1 MSLVVVSLGSGL
13 AGAEIESSEEEVRSA
28 IKKSIPLLEKTT
40 IGTSEHRGCF
50 TCHGH
55 AMPVVALVEARRRGF
70 VIDENNI
77 REQLEHTL
85 ADLKVGKERYLD
97 GRGQGGGFTRAGY
110 ALWMLQEAGWKPD
123 EITGIVSGYLV
134 RDEKA
139 DHWKSNTNRP
149 PTEFSPFTAT
159 YLALEAIDQFGTEEQ
174 ALRIADRQKK
184 AREWLLQTKPRETEE
199 RVFQIL
205 GLGQL
210 GASEKA
216 AEAAGNL
223 LQLQRSDGGW
233 AQLPGKS
240 QQSDPYATGSVLFA
254 LRREGFLTVMDKRF
268 RRGLRFLIDTQND
281 DGSWHVKSRSKPFQK
296 YYESGYPHGKDQ
308 FISMAAGS
316 WATLALLQSAIVEKN
331 P

>member
-1 MSLVVVSLGSGL
+1 MPLMVVSIGCGV
-13 AGAEIESSEEEVRSA
+13 AGAESEHAVEEVRSA
-28 IKKSIPLLEKTT
+28 IRKSIPLLEKTT
-40 IGTSEHRGCF
+40 VGTSEHRGCF

-70 VIDENNI
+70 LIDENNI

-85 ADLKVGKERYLD
+85 ADLEVGKERYLD

-110 ALWMLQEAGWKPD
+110 ALWMLQEAGWGPD
-123 EITGIVSGYLV
+123 EITAIVSGYLV

-139 DHWKSNTNRP
+139 DHWKSNSNRP

-174 ALRIADRQKK
+174 APRIAARKKK
-184 AREWLLQTKPRETEE
+184 AREWLLRTTPRETEE
-199 RVFQIL
+199 RVFQL
-205 GLGQL
+205 LALGQL

-216 AEAAGNL
+216 AEAAGDL
-223 LQLQRSDGGW
+223 LQLQQPDGGW
-233 AQLPGKS
+233 AQLPGKG

-254 LRREGFLTVMDKRF
+254 LRREGFLPARDKGYW
-268 RRGLRFLIDTQND
+268 RGLRFLLDTQHD
-281 DGSWHVKSRSKPFQK
+281 DGSWQVKSRSKPFQK

-316 WATLALLQSAIVEKN
+316 WATLALLHAVGEEN
-331 P
+331 PP

>member
-1 MSLVVVSLGSGL
+1 MSLLAFSLGCGL
-13 AGAEIESSEEEVRSA
+13 AGAESELPVEEVRSA

-70 VIDENNI
+70 IIDENNI

-97 GRGQGGGFTRAGY
+97 GRGQGGGYTRAGY
-110 ALWMLQEAGWKPD
+110 ALWMLREAGWRPN

-159 YLALEAIDQFGTEEQ
+159 YLALEAIDRFGTKEQ
-174 ALRIADRQKK
+174 ARRIAERQKK
-184 AREWLLQTKPRETEE
+184 AREWLLQTNPRETEE

-205 GLGQL
+205 GLGHL
-210 GASEKA
+210 GATGQA
-216 AEAAGNL
+216 AQAAKDL
-223 LQLQRSDGGW
+223 LKLQRNDGGW
-233 AQLPGKS
+233 AQLPGEERK
-240 QQSDPYATGSVLFA
+240 SDPYATGSVLFA
-254 LRREGFLTVMDKRF
+254 LRREGVFTDMDKSY
-268 RRGLRFLIDTQND
+268 RRGVRFLLDTQHD

-316 WATLALLQSAIVEKN
+316 WATLALLQSIMVEKN